1 MSTSIKGDFL
11 ENLESSG
18 LIIPY
23 SHLRIFDSLGQ
34 GMHCTHM
41 TVICIT
47 FLAGEFGIVYKAHL
61 FNEQGMPTDV
71 AVKTLKG
78 QWVSSNKQ

>member
-1 MSTSIKGDFL
+1 MSTLIKGDFL

-34 GMHCTHM
+34 GMDCTHM

-47 FLAGEFGIVYKAHL
+47 FLTGEFGIVYKAHL
-61 FNEQGMPTDV
+61 FNEHGMPTDV

-78 QWVSSNKQ
+78 Q